1 MRHIISILVENEA
14 GALARVVGL
23 FAQRGYNLESLA
35 VAPVEDGSV
44 SQITIVTIGN
54 DRKIEQILKQINK
67 LIDIIKVVDLTEN
80 KHIERELLL
89 VKVQAGADSYT
100 RIKQLAEVYSGT
112 ILELNADIYILE
124 YSSTCEKID
133 TFLDALKNGTKVL
146 EFVRSGA
153 LGITQGKKTFGL

>member
-1 MRHIISILVENEA
+1 MRRIISISVGNEA

-44 SQITIVTIGN
+44 SQITIVTIGD
-54 DRKIEQILKQINK
+54 DRRIEQILKQINK
-67 LIDIIKVVDLTEN
+67 LIDVIKVIDLTEN

-89 VKVQAGADSYT
+89 VKVEAGPASHA
-100 RIKQLAEVYSGT
+100 RIKQLVEVYSGS

-124 YSSTCEKID
+124 CSNTCDKID
-133 TFLDALKNGTKVL
+133 TFLDALKNNVKVL
-146 EFVRSGA
+146 ECVRSGA
-153 LGITQGKKTFGL
+153 LGIAQGKKIVGL